1 MRSEVDIWH
10 LLGHPL
16 HSRRGRRPCRFA
28 NVPHKLS
35 DHWENW
41 GNTFPRIVYK
51 AQGLLR
57 IWVYTEKVSRKQKIW
72 NGSFRAMLSTTLADF
87 IRLCWIQTEDGVGW
101 GGVWVGNLTCSKG
114 RAIKESWTP
123 SHFPSWN
130 CFSPARVTFFH
141 SQWPSEKRTA
151 REKQFL
157 GQGAESQS
165 GKNLSASLFTSLL
178 CFICFLPIY
187 EFHNL
192 ILHMDCYCPI

>member
-1 MRSEVDIWH
+1 MCHINWVTTGRTEGTHSPESCTKPKGFWEYGSTQKRSPGSRRSEMAA
-10 LLGHPL
+10 
-16 HSRRGRRPCRFA
+16 SEPCS
-28 NVPHKLS
+28 VQ
-35 DHWENW
+35 HWQTSSGCAE
-41 GNTFPRIVYK
+41 
-51 AQGLLR
+51 
-57 IWVYTEKVSRKQKIW
+57 
-72 NGSFRAMLSTTLADF
+72 FRLKM
-87 IRLCWIQTEDGVGW
+87 GW
-101 GGVWVGNLTCSKG
+101 GGVGNLTCSKG